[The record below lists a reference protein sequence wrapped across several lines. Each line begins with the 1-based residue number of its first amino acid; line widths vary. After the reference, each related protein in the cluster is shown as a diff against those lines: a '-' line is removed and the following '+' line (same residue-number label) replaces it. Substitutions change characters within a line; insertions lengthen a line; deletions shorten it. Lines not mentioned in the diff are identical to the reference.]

1 MAQTTFIG
9 RKTELERL
17 EESLKKRRTG
27 ELQVAFIAGE
37 AGAGKTSLVE
47 EFIRVQEEADPK
59 LITAIG
65 ECNAQTGAG
74 DPYLPFRQVLT
85 SLTTDPEEKKSA
97 AEIAKA
103 KRTTRLKEFVRI
115 SSQTLIKIG
124 PDLIGI
130 FVPVARLLTQHCDRS
145 CPQ

>member
-1 MAQTTFIG
+1 MRAAEAG
-9 RKTELERL
+9 R
-17 EESLKKRRTG
+17 
-27 ELQVAFIAGE
+27 LQVAFIAGE
-37 AGAGKTSLVE
+37 AGTGKSSLWKNSFARE
-47 EFIRVQEEADPK
+47 EEADPK

-85 SLTTDPEEKKSA
+85 SLTTDPEAEKSA

-115 SSQTLIKIG
+115 SSQTLIMLG

-130 FVPVARLLTQHCDRS
+130 FVPGGKLLTRIATTVAIQ
-145 CPQ
+145 